1 MGTALLGSSARPIS
15 ARFCATD
22 LVGSQAWR
30 ICELRG
36 DRHQRHDLPSP
47 SPPACVSPS
56 PQRSELQA
64 PTPRRHGGPT
74 AHAWPRAPPV
84 PPPTAA
90 SPGDARG
97 GAAAGAAVEP
107 LAVEV
112 VGVFLPPALPLRLRH
127 GGTTL
132 LLPPPP
138 SAGQGRA
145 GRGRAAGHHG
155 KCSPAPAAPPSGCA
169 HCGLQP
175 PACPAAARRE
185 PPPPTIDRAALPG
198 YGSRGGSLRGWSPSL
213 PAAAMAAGPPP
224 PLDPSP
230 LPVFTEEGFGDKF
243 MRKTRENPLVPLGEG
258 GEQGVMGGRGR
269 LR

>member
-1 MGTALLGSSARPIS
+1 MRAAGG
-15 ARFCATD
+15 
-22 LVGSQAWR
+22 
-30 ICELRG
+30 
-36 DRHQRHDLPSP
+36 
-47 SPPACVSPS
+47 
-56 PQRSELQA
+56 QA
-64 PTPRRHGGPT
+64 PASRPALTLPTRLRLPLPTEERPPSAHPQTARRARGPA
-74 AHAWPRAPPV
+74 AHARPRAPRV

-138 SAGQGRA
+138 SPGQGRA

-155 KCSPAPAAPPSGCA
+155 KCSPAPAAPPSGSA

-258 GEQGVMGGRGR
+258 GEWGVMGRGGCGEGEGPGRWGLVMGEGSEQR
-269 LR
+269 VGPS